1 VDARRSDDQGR
12 DHDLFVD
19 SAPLPAPGDFWAVGD
34 TTTTDRVVV
43 TLHQVIDPYTTDEPI
58 DPRSDHRLVAMAIE
72 LESLEPAPRSF
83 DIAQHMRLVEDRGG
97 ALRTADVSLVLP
109 DADADAGSDLAPFAP
124 RRNVVVFEVPADAT
138 NLKLYVQGDDEPGS
152 WFDLDHE
159 G

>member
-19 SAPLPAPGDFWAVGD
+19 SAPLPAAGDFWAVGD
-34 TTTTDRVVV
+34 TTTTDRIVV
-43 TLHQVIDPYTTDEPI
+43 TLHQVTDPYTTDESI
-58 DPRSDHRLVAMAIE
+58 DPRPGHRLVATAVE
-72 LESLEPAPRSF
+72 LENLASTHRTF
-83 DIAQHMRLVEDRGG
+83 DISQHMRLVEDRGG

-109 DADADAGSDLAPFAP
+109 DADAGSDLAPFAP
-124 RRNVVVFEVPADAT
+124 RRNVVVFEVPVDAT
-138 NLKLYVQGDDEPGS
+138 DLKLYVQGDDEPGI